1 MVPTLFVKY
10 GSRLTSGMAECF
22 YDRVLVDT
30 ELAPFFEGIDVE
42 KLREHLADFL
52 TVLTGGP
59 DIYKGRD
66 LLEAHKG
73 LNISEADF
81 NRLMAHVAAAAE
93 ELEIEPEDIAT
104 VAEAIIGLKDQVVT
118 A

>member
-1 MVPTLFVKY
+1 M
-10 GSRLTSGMAECF
+10 
-22 YDRVLVDT
+22 
-30 ELAPFFEGIDVE
+30 
-42 KLREHLADFL
+42 
-52 TVLTGGP
+52 LTGGP

-73 LNISEADF
+73 LNISKADF
-81 NRLMAHVAAAAE
+81 NRLMVHGAAAE

-104 VAEAIIGLKDQVVT
+104 VAEAIIGLKVQVVT

>member
-1 MVPTLFVKY
+1 M
-10 GSRLTSGMAECF
+10 
-22 YDRVLVDT
+22 
-30 ELAPFFEGIDVE
+30 
-42 KLREHLADFL
+42 
-52 TVLTGGP
+52 LTGGP

-81 NRLMAHVAAAAE
+81 NRLMVHVAAAE

>member
-1 MVPTLFVKY
+1 M
-10 GSRLTSGMAECF
+10 
-22 YDRVLVDT
+22 
-30 ELAPFFEGIDVE
+30 
-42 KLREHLADFL
+42 
-52 TVLTGGP
+52 LTGGP

-73 LNISEADF
+73 LKLSKADF
-81 NRLMAHVAAAAE
+81 NRLMVHGATAAE

-104 VAEAIIGLKDQVVT
+104 VAEAIIRLKDQVGT

>member
-1 MVPTLFVKY
+1 MCGIVETRDSKDPLDEHDTLCQN

-22 YDRVLVDT
+22 YDRVLVDP

-59 DIYKGRD
+59 N
-66 LLEAHKG
+66 L
-73 LNISEADF
+73 
-81 NRLMAHVAAAAE
+81 
-93 ELEIEPEDIAT
+93 
-104 VAEAIIGLKDQVVT
+104 
-118 A
+118 

>member
-1 MVPTLFVKY
+1 M
-10 GSRLTSGMAECF
+10 
-22 YDRVLVDT
+22 
-30 ELAPFFEGIDVE
+30 
-42 KLREHLADFL
+42 
-52 TVLTGGP
+52 LTGGP

-73 LNISEADF
+73 LNISKADF
-81 NRLMAHVAAAAE
+81 NRLMVHGAAAATE

>member
-1 MVPTLFVKY
+1 M
-10 GSRLTSGMAECF
+10 
-22 YDRVLVDT
+22 
-30 ELAPFFEGIDVE
+30 
-42 KLREHLADFL
+42 
-52 TVLTGGP
+52 LTGGP

-81 NRLMAHVAAAAE
+81 NQLMVHAAAAAAE